1 MNYFRHVCSVQ
12 VWVCSSWIGLA
23 GGSNLRGKK
32 QCVSVCVGGVAV
44 KNMALSTKI
53 LMTFPLYLEHVKIK
67 GLFLAISEAGVISE
81 EG

>member
-1 MNYFRHVCSVQ
+1 MYVLFKFEFAVAELDLQEDPTSGGKNS
-12 VWVCSSWIGLA
+12 VWVCVW
-23 GGSNLRGKK
+23 
-32 QCVSVCVGGVAV
+32 GGVAV

-67 GLFLAISEAGVISE
+67 GLFLAISEAGVIPE